1 MTAGSE
7 GQVRRDMS
15 ESSGYLPAEWAPQ
28 VAVMLTW
35 PHEDSDWRPW
45 LAQVE
50 PVFVRIAAEVA
61 RREDVVIACR
71 DAALAGRVR
80 GLLGAAGVDLA
91 RVRLHAVPTQD
102 TWARDHGPITV
113 VRKGWPLL
121 LDFGFNGWG
130 GKFAADLDD
139 QISRRLHALGA
150 FDGAAL
156 ASVELVLEGGSVEC
170 DGAGTLL
177 TTRRCLL
184 AGTRSG
190 LSEAELTVHLTAL
203 FGLERVLW
211 LDHGHLAGDDTDGHI
226 DTLARF
232 TDRETIAY
240 QGCDD
245 PGDPNFADLQ
255 AMAAELAG
263 LRTLAGG
270 PYRLVALPWPRARFA
285 VDGSRLP
292 ASYANFLII
301 NDAVLVP
308 TYDDPADARALA
320 LLQGCF
326 PGREV
331 VGIDCTAVIEQYGSL
346 HCLTMQLPAPLSLGP
361 GTA

>member
-1 MTAGSE
+1 M
-7 GQVRRDMS
+7 V
-15 ESSGYLPAEWAPQ
+15 ESTGHLPAEWAPQ
-28 VAVMLTW
+28 RAVMLTW

-45 LAQVE
+45 LAAVE

-61 RREDVVIACR
+61 RRESVLIACR

-80 GLLGAAGVDLA
+80 GLLDAAGVDAA
-91 RVRLHAVPTQD
+91 RVHLHAVPTQD

-113 VRKGWPLL
+113 LRKGFPLL

-130 GKFAADLDD
+130 GKFPADMDD

-150 FDGAAL
+150 FDGAPMAR
-156 ASVELVLEGGSVEC
+156 VDLVLEGGSVES

-177 TTRRCLL
+177 TTRQCLL
-184 AGTRSG
+184 AATRSG
-190 LSEAELTVHLTAL
+190 LSEVELTARLAAL

-211 LDHGHLAGDDTDGHI
+211 LDHGHIEGDDTDGHI

-232 TDRETIAY
+232 TDVETIAF
-240 QGCDD
+240 QSCDD
-245 PGDPNFADLQ
+245 PRDPCFAPLQ
-255 AMAAELAG
+255 RMAAELAE
-263 LRTLAGG
+263 LRTLAGA
-270 PYRLVALPWPRARFA
+270 PYRLVALPWPGARFA
-285 VDGSRLP
+285 ADGSRLP

-301 NDAVLVP
+301 NGAVLVP
-308 TYDDPADARALA
+308 TYDDAADARALA
-320 LLQGCF
+320 LLQECF

-331 VGIDCTAVIEQYGSL
+331 VGIDCLPVIEQFGSL
-346 HCLTMQLPAPLSLGP
+346 HCLTMQLPLPLELGP